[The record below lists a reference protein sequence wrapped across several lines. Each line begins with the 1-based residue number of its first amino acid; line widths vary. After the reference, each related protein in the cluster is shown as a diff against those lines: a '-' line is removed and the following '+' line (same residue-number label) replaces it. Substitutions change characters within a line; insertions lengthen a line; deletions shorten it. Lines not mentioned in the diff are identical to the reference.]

1 MEKDKYDAAAD
12 NMNNLAGEFFGRT
25 DYANKIFFVEEEI
38 HNQR

>member
-25 DYANKIFFVEEEI
+25 DMQIRFFS
-38 HNQR
+38 